1 VSWIQ
6 NKEQQRKKGKGEY
19 MAIQN
24 AEDLFVT
31 MLSKIHGSE
40 QRLQK
45 VVDELSQ
52 AAQDQDVKDILSVRA
67 YLTQQDVSNI
77 EKCFQLL
84 GKQPVQPDYRFADV
98 WVEDVRRELGAIQNP
113 TLKTL
118 YALDTA
124 RKIQNYHIGQY
135 GALTL
140 MASVMGNEA
149 VTTLLEHCLAD
160 KVQFVEHTRELF
172 REVGRRALGAKAR
185 ERVRERVEE
194 RMSA

>member
-1 VSWIQ
+1 MPIQ
-6 NKEQQRKKGKGEY
+6 S
-19 MAIQN
+19 

-31 MLSKIHGSE
+31 MLSKVHASE

-45 VVDELSQ
+45 GIDELSQ
-52 AAQDQDVKDILSVRA
+52 AAQDQDVKNILSVRA

-77 EKCFQLL
+77 EKCFQLI

-98 WVEDVRRELGAIQNP
+98 WLEDIRRELGEIQNP
-113 TLKTL
+113 ALKTL
-118 YALDTA
+118 FALNAA
-124 RKIQNYHIGQY
+124 RRIQNYHIGQY

-149 VTTLLEHCLAD
+149 VTTLLEHCLTD
-160 KVQFVEHTRELF
+160 KVEFVQNTRELF
-172 REVGRRALGAKAR
+172 RELGRRALGTKAK

-194 RMSA
+194 RMTG

>member
-1 VSWIQ
+1 
-6 NKEQQRKKGKGEY
+6 
-19 MAIQN
+19 MPIQN

-31 MLSKIHGSE
+31 MLSKVHGSE

-67 YLTQQDVSNI
+67 YLTQQNVGNI
-77 EKCFQLL
+77 EKCFQLI

-98 WVEDVRRELGAIQNP
+98 WIEDVHRELGAIQNP

-118 YALDTA
+118 YALDQA

-135 GALTL
+135 AALTL
-140 MASVMGNEA
+140 MASVWGNDA
-149 VTTLLEHCLAD
+149 VTTLLEHCLTD
-160 KVQFVEHTRELF
+160 KVEFVERTREMF
-172 REVGRRALGAKAR
+172 RELGRRALGAKAR
-185 ERVRERVEE
+185 ERVKEKVEE
-194 RMSA
+194 RMAS